1 MSITFILNNHGG
13 NRGDRLFNVNLFN
26 QKPVAMI
33 VLFNQKPIA
42 MILPMSLVKGGG
54 EVVEL

>member
-1 MSITFILNNHGG
+1 MGD
-13 NRGDRLFNVNLFN
+13 NRGDRLFDVNLFN

-33 VLFNQKPIA
+33 ALFNQKSVA
-42 MILPMSLVKGGG
+42 MILPMILVKGRG

>member
-1 MSITFILNNHGG
+1 MGD
-13 NRGDRLFNVNLFN
+13 NRGDRLFDVNLFNQKPVPMIALFN

-33 VLFNQKPIA
+33 LS
-42 MILPMSLVKGGG
+42 MILVKGGG

>member
-1 MSITFILNNHGG
+1 MGDY
-13 NRGDRLFNVNLFN
+13 RGDRLFDVNLFN

-33 VLFNQKPIA
+33 ALFNQKPVA
-42 MILPMSLVKGGG
+42 MILPMILAKGGG